1 MIHCLKLP
9 LQIACLII
17 TESQLIFAIFSGSF
31 EDLPLLIMKTGQFYY
46 GKEEGVIMISICN
59 LTCQY
64 FIGL

>member
-46 GKEEGVIMISICN
+46 GKEEGVIMTSV
-59 LTCQY
+59 
-64 FIGL
+64 